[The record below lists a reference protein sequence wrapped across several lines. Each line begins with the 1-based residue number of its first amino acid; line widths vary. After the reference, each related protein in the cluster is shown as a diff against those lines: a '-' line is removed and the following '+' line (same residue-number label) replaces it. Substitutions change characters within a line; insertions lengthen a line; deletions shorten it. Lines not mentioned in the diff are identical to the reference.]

1 MMIFP
6 TEVEQDG
13 AEQPSTNQTPVIYFP
28 VGITV
33 RTRVPLPLKTGLAS
47 LRNQIRAGSLF

>member
-1 MMIFP
+1 MIIFP

-28 VGITV
+28 LLSEFT
-33 RTRVPLPLKTGLAS
+33 
-47 LRNQIRAGSLF
+47 